1 VVGGS
6 RKWRGLRGGRSR
18 RGRWSS
24 GRELAAA
31 LGERRRDD
39 GLDVVF
45 CSDLERAAETARIA
59 FAGTGV
65 AVLLDWR
72 LRECDYGDR
81 NGGPAVRHVQ
91 DRREFLDLPYPG
103 GESWRQA
110 VARVGRFLDDLGSGW
125 GGARVCVIG
134 HVATRWA
141 LDHFVGG
148 TAIEDLVGADF
159 VWREGWEYRFE
170 PRSGPGGSVV
180 QVTVDCVDPG
190 ALARFW
196 AEVLGGEVEFVH
208 DDWSAVVDPTGR
220 APRIVFQR
228 VVEPARAKAAAH
240 LDVRVGQADVASE
253 LARLTSLGAVVVGR
267 VVLAETSPTPWTR
280 FVLADPEGNQF
291 CLQ

>member
-1 VVGGS
+1 MSV
-6 RKWRGLRGGRSR
+6 R
-18 RGRWSS
+18 
-24 GRELAAA
+24 GRELAGE
-31 LGERRRDD
+31 LGARRGDD

-65 AVLLDWR
+65 PVLLHWR
-72 LRECDYGDR
+72 LRECDYGER

-91 DRREFLDLPYPG
+91 DRREFLDSPYPG

-110 VARVGRFLDDLGSGW
+110 VARVGRFLDDLVSGW
-125 GGARVCVIG
+125 DGARVGVIG

-141 LDHFVGG
+141 LDHLVDG
-148 TAIEDLVGADF
+148 APLEDLVGAEF
-159 VWREGWEYRFE
+159 AWQEGWEYCLGPH
-170 PRSGPGGSVV
+170 PRPRASVV

-196 AEVLGGEVEFVH
+196 AQALGGDVEFVH
-208 DDWSAVVDPTGR
+208 DDWSAVIDPTGW
-220 APRIVFQR
+220 APRLVFQR
-228 VVEPARAKAAAH
+228 VPEPARAKAAAH
-240 LDVRVGQADVASE
+240 LDVQVGQAKVASE
-253 LARLTSLGAVVVGR
+253 LARLTSLGAVVVDQI
-267 VVLAETSPTPWTR
+267 VLAETSPAPGTR